1 MILRMLGAIA
11 PPLILLAVMRALIG
25 ANARGRMAGKMF
37 FLLALNTVVAIGIG
51 LLIANLVRPGR
62 HASLPPGEPP
72 KLGGDVLAQ
81 LLDNIPT
88 SLARPL
94 VENNVIGVIP
104 IAVAL
109 GLATRRLDLSRKR
122 RVLGA
127 LDIGF
132 DLILVVLKWIIAA
145 VPLAVFCKVTY
156 VVGTQGFAPFA
167 ALGWFIVAVLIA
179 LALQATYYL
188 VRVWL
193 GSWVSPW
200 RLLSGTRDALAMAF
214 STASSTVTMPVTL
227 RDPAREDRAAR
238 GVREPGRAGR
248 EYLQQR
254 RHRALRGDGGALHR
268 ADDRHRSR
276 AAAAGPRGAHQR
288 ARFGRRGGNPRSRP
302 RDDDAGLLGRSS
314 AHGLHRAPAAH
325 RLVPGSLPHDDQ
337 RDGRHERQLHTGW
350 EAARAP
356 RSERA
361 RCSAERDRLSRTHSC
376 AAAQAH
382 TVGWTPR
389 TPFRYQRPPMADA
402 PTQARHL
409 VVAWTLAVAAIA
421 YLDRVCISTAAPA
434 IRAELGLSDGEM
446 GLVFSAFTLAYALF
460 EVPSGWFADRFGA
473 RGRRRCSVSRRS
485 TSSPPSCGWVST
497 QASGSSSSGPPR
509 RHPEARTRRILVTRL
524 PEPAKG
530 RLHVREQSVC
540 RVRRLRQHQARELRT
555 TGVCS

>member
-214 STASSTVTMPVTL
+214 STASSTVTMPVTYATL
-227 RDPAREDRAAR
+227 REKIGLREESAS
-238 GVREPGRAGR
+238 
-248 EYLQQR
+248 L
-254 RHRALRGDGGALHR
+254 GALVGSTFNNDGT
-268 ADDRHRSR
+268 ALYEAM
-276 AAAAGPRGAHQR
+276 AALFIAQMTGTALALPQQALVVLTSVLASVGAAGIPE
-288 ARFGRRGGNPRSRP
+288 
-302 RDDDAGLLGRSS
+302 AGL
-314 AHGLHRAPAAH
+314 
-325 RLVPGSLPHDDQ
+325 V
-337 RDGRHERQLHTGW
+337 TM
-350 EAARAP
+350 
-356 RSERA
+356 
-361 RCSAERDRLSRTHSC
+361 T
-376 AAAQAH
+376 
-382 TVGWTPR
+382 
-389 TPFRYQRPPMADA
+389 
-402 PTQARHL
+402 
-409 VVAWTLAVAAIA
+409 
-421 YLDRVCISTAAPA
+421 
-434 IRAELGLSDGEM
+434 
-446 GLVFSAFTLAYALF
+446 LVFSAVHLPTGYIALLL
-460 EVPSGWFADRFGA
+460 PIDWFLDRCRTTINVMGDMN
-473 RGRRRCSVSRRS
+473 VS
-485 TSSPPSCGWVST
+485 C
-497 QASGSSSSGPPR
+497 
-509 RHPEARTRRILVTRL
+509 ILDG
-524 PEPAKG
+524 K
-530 RLHVREQSVC
+530 Q
-540 RVRRLRQHQARELRT
+540 QELRDPSAPD
-555 TGVCS
+555 VLLREIA